1 MLYEIVT
8 TILYIVNYL
17 PLELPGAMH
26 GYLSIT
32 KKASILEFST
42 PKFLTFQLLLMEA
55 F

>member
-1 MLYEIVT
+1 MLYEIFT
-8 TILYIVNYL
+8 TILHIVNYL

-32 KKASILEFST
+32 EKASILEFST
-42 PKFLTFQLLLMEA
+42 LEFLTFKLLLMKA